1 MSFAKTL
8 NRDEMK
14 NVMAG
19 YAECGIACNNFASD
33 CIGGCENEFS
43 PHQDMWTYCIDT
55 CETQTDY
62 CLQGCYS

>member
-19 YAECGIACNNFASD
+19 DKDPVVGGECCLRCDQSNHECDAKVSD
-33 CIGGCENEFS
+33 LLKGNCR
-43 PHQDMWTYCIDT
+43 TT
-55 CETQTDY
+55 
-62 CLQGCYS
+62 L